1 MGYCCVT
8 KSGREPEFQT
18 AGEVGVF
25 PNRPESIN
33 PIESSEPNVLR
44 KDWPNRNRQALNFD
58 HRSSILVNTKGR
70 VRLKQR
76 RNWSGEFRVKQRA
89 IKIDRPPGRKAFFF
103 RFPVRQPPIRVNL
116 GGDGERAKGS
126 VGVICRRR
134 GLPIVQRRHRLYL
147 RELIPLFSSG
157 SACRKLL
164 LKCLGAFFEFLRTHI
179 FDMGG
184 DSPEITKSIG
194 HRGGTIT
201 IEHVLRLSV

>member
-1 MGYCCVT
+1 MGYCCET

-89 IKIDRPPGRKAFFF
+89 IKIDRPPGAKGILLSIPGPAAAHT
-103 RFPVRQPPIRVNL
+103 RQLRRRW
-116 GGDGERAKGS
+116 GKGER
-126 VGVICRRR
+126 ICGRD
-134 GLPIVQRRHRLYL
+134 LPPPRSPNR
-147 RELIPLFSSG
+147 PAAASS
-157 SACRKLL
+157 
-164 LKCLGAFFEFLRTHI
+164 
-179 FDMGG
+179 
-184 DSPEITKSIG
+184 
-194 HRGGTIT
+194 
-201 IEHVLRLSV
+201 LS